1 MLPEQWRFSGG
12 TRVQRPKRV
21 EQCDQCGEAI
31 GTNYLSCSRCFH
43 AIEDIWLADWA
54 ALLQSEQIQA
64 GSPDE
69 TLLAQ
74 VVIQESEWHSWTIVD
89 IAMTLQRCGTCGNE
103 LGSHYTDC
111 GECGMA
117 FGAALMS
124 EYGISGNG
132 HALHVGRVVLR
143 YPDQHSANAVAAWR
157 LTIPRLLMGWL
168 PTTEQ
173 AQEAMAQIKAGKLAE
188 VKANIERFDQQIN
201 ARS

>member
-1 MLPEQWRFSGG
+1 MVNLCSLTIISGGYEMLPEQWRFSGG

-21 EQCDQCGEAI
+21 EQCDQCGEAM
-31 GTNYLSCSRCFH
+31 GRNYLSGSRCVH

-117 FGAALMS
+117 FGAALVS

-143 YPDQHSANAVAAWR
+143 HPDQHIANAVAAWR
-157 LTIPRLLMGWL
+157 LTIPPSLPRCL
-168 PTTEQ
+168 PTSQHAPQT
-173 AQEAMAQIKAGKLAE
+173 I
-188 VKANIERFDQQIN
+188 
-201 ARS
+201 